1 MGILSR
7 LGKVVRS
14 TGRAT
19 NSGFK
24 NVAGSRAA
32 MLGVMGTAALAG
44 GVSSVVPAAVDANM
58 DIAFGSPD
66 ADKYFVG
73 KEISSRYLLGR
84 AMGGGFGTM
93 MQATDPMSAMTFS
106 GGRNVPGAKATMI
119 GGAIGGIGGTL
130 GGAAIAGAMG
140 GGIRG
145 KIGGAIL
152 GGIVGGGAIGGL
164 PLANAG
170 MTLRDNQDFFSQ
182 AAYGRSVS
190 NSTAAGLGAVG
201 DIVLG
206 MHNSRN
212 GF

>member
-1 MGILSR
+1 MGILSG
-7 LGKVVRS
+7 LGKVVS
-14 TGRAT
+14 
-19 NSGFK
+19 SGAR

-32 MLGVMGTAALAG
+32 MIGLMGTAAVAG
-44 GVSSVVPAAVDANM
+44 GVSTAVPAAVDANM

-73 KEISSRYLLGR
+73 KELSSRYLLGR
-84 AMGGGFGTM
+84 AMGGGLGTM

-106 GGRNVPGAKATMI
+106 GGRNVPGAKTTMI
-119 GGAIGGIGGTL
+119 GGAIGGAGGAL